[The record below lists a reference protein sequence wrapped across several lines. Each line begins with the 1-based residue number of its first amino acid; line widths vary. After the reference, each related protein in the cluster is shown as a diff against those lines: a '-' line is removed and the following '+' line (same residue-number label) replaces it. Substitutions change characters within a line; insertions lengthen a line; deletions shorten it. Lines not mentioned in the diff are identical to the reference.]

1 MAVVGF
7 EEVARLPAAGD
18 NAAIV
23 TRRVEAGTRVAIAG
37 NTVAIDWTI
46 LEGHRFA
53 IEPIPAGAA
62 LLSWGLPF
70 GYALRDIAPGEYLHN
85 ARMLDALR
93 LRDVGFPLPET
104 PNFRDTALE
113 AYALDETQFQAGVQV
128 EPLQGDITPTFT
140 GYDRG
145 PARGIG
151 TRNFIVILAT
161 TSQTGGWARALEER
175 LAGVA
180 DESQGIDGIV
190 SVTHTEGGAG
200 TPNNLKLLL
209 LTLAGMVV
217 HPNIG
222 SVLIVDRADAAV
234 TGAMLRGYMREQGY
248 PMDDVP
254 HRFVTLRDGFDADL
268 ANGEALIRGWLPEVG
283 AATRTE
289 QPLSSLKLGLQCGGS
304 DAFSGVSGN
313 PLAAWV
319 AREVIRHG
327 GAANLA
333 ETDELIGAEAY
344 VLRNVRDL
352 ATARRFLEVVERFK
366 ERAAWHGH
374 TAEGNPSGGN
384 LYRGLYNIAIKS
396 LGAAAKRDPAVR
408 LDHVIDYGERMQA
421 PGFYFM
427 DSPGNDLESIAG
439 QIASGSNLMYFVT
452 GNGSITNFPFVPTIK
467 IVTTTG
473 RFQMLD
479 RDMDVNAGSYLDGA
493 SMDNLGQGLL
503 ERTIAAASG
512 ERTVGEQAGHSQ
524 VSIWRD
530 WPLTGP
536 GELAA
541 VQALPLPSGE
551 PLLRMSDIVLDD
563 TERALASRTFRAIE
577 TDHGPVTDRVGLV
590 LPTSLCAGQ
599 IARRIAGWL
608 DKNHAGVDGISRY
621 VALPHTE
628 GCGASSGSSE
638 EIYIRTL
645 IGHLAHPL
653 VGPALLLEHGCEK
666 THNDYLRHALR
677 QRGLDPEAFGWA
689 SIQLDGGIDAV
700 EEKVAAW
707 FKSARDTS
715 PPRAYVDA
723 GPGTLRLGLAA
734 VGEMSPV
741 AARAYAGLARLI
753 VASGGTVVLPEAA
766 SPVATI
772 NDWQTEYGIESPSPS
787 LGYGEMAA
795 TPGLHIMET
804 PTSDWGEILTG
815 LGATGVEIIV
825 AHSASHPLAAHRMI
839 SVLQTAPT
847 GIPNLGDFDLLLS
860 GDERTA
866 TLLGLVI
873 QVASREYVPNM
884 TARGNVE
891 FQITRGRLGIS
902 M

>member
-1 MAVVGF
+1 MGTF
-7 EEVARLPAAGD
+7 EFAEIARLPAFGD

-23 TRRVEAGTRVAIAG
+23 SRRVEAGTRVVIG
-37 NTVAIDWTI
+37 GEVVTIDWTL

-53 IEPIPAGAA
+53 AEPIAAGAP

-93 LRDVGFPLPET
+93 IREVGFPLPDA

-113 AYALDETQFQAGVQV
+113 AFTLDASTFMPGEQV
-128 EPLQGDITPTFT
+128 VPDAGDIMPTFK

-145 PARGIG
+145 AARGVG
-151 TRNFIVILAT
+151 TRNYIVVLAT
-161 TSQTGGWARALEER
+161 TSRTGGWARALEDR
-175 LAGVA
+175 LRPLALTP
-180 DESQGIDGIV
+180 GIDGIV

-200 TPNNLKLLL
+200 TPNNLDLLL
-209 LTLAGMVV
+209 RTLAGMVV

-222 SVLIVDRADAAV
+222 AVLIVDRGDEAV
-234 TGAMLRGYMREQGY
+234 TGAMLRGYLREHGY
-248 PMDDVP
+248 PLDQVP
-254 HRFVTLRDGFDADL
+254 HRFVTLRDTFDADL
-268 ANGEALIRGWLPEVG
+268 ERGEDLVRGWLPTV
-283 AATRTE
+283 AAAKRTD
-289 QPLSSLKLGLQCGGS
+289 QPLSALKLGLQCGGS

-313 PLAAWV
+313 PLAAWA
-319 AREVIRHG
+319 AREIVRFG

-352 ATARRFLEVVERFK
+352 ATAQRFLHVVERFK

-396 LGAAAKRDPAVR
+396 LGAATKRDPAVR
-408 LDHVIDYGERMQA
+408 LDHVIDYGERMLE
-421 PGFYFM
+421 PGYYFM

-439 QIASGSNLMYFVT
+439 QVASGSNFLYFVT

-473 RFQMLD
+473 RFEMLD
-479 RDMDVNAGSYLDGA
+479 SDMDVNAGRYLDGD
-493 SMDNLGQGLL
+493 SMDDLGRDLL
-503 ERTIAAASG
+503 ARTIAAVSG
-512 ERTVGEQAGHSQ
+512 DRTVGERAGHSQ

-530 WPLTGP
+530 WQLTGP
-536 GELAA
+536 GKLAEI
-541 VQALPLPSGE
+541 QSLPLPTGA
-551 PLLRMSDIVLDD
+551 PLLTANDIALDD
-563 TERALASRTFRAIE
+563 SERALAGRTFRAIQ
-577 TDHGPVTDRVGLV
+577 TSDGPVTDRVGLV

-608 DKNHAGVDGISRY
+608 DAHHAGEGEISRY

-645 IGHLAHPL
+645 IGHLSHPL

-677 QRGLDPEAFGWA
+677 QRGIDPARFGWA

-700 EEKVAAW
+700 EEKVADW
-707 FKSARDTS
+707 FAAARENASTQEQ
-715 PPRAYVDA
+715 VQA
-723 GPGTLRLGLAA
+723 GLGALRIGLAA
-734 VGEMSPV
+734 VGDVPAD
-741 AARAYAGLARLI
+741 AARAYSSLARLV
-753 VASGGTVVLPEAA
+753 VAMGGTVVMPELAA
-766 SPVATI
+766 PLESPD
-772 NDWQTEYGIESPSPS
+772 DWSHAYGIEAPSPS
-787 LGYGEMAA
+787 LGYGETAT
-795 TPGLHIMET
+795 TPGLHVMET

-825 AHSASHPLAAHRMI
+825 AHSAIHPLAAHRMI
-839 SVLQTAPT
+839 PVIQTTDSTTLHAD
-847 GIPNLGDFDLLLS
+847 DFDLTLDGEAIAPLL
-860 GDERTA
+860 D
-866 TLLGLVI
+866 VI
-873 QVASREYVPNM
+873 LRVASRDYQPKM

>member
-1 MAVVGF
+1 MQPI
-7 EEVARLPAAGD
+7 ELHEIARLPASGD

-23 TRRVEAGTRVAIAG
+23 TRRIEAGTRVAIGGAAV
-37 NTVAIDWTI
+37 TIHRTI

-53 IEPIPAGAA
+53 VEPIRAGAA

-93 LRDVGFPLPET
+93 LREVDFALPGV

-113 AYALDETQFQAGVQV
+113 AYVLDEAGFQPGRQV
-128 EPLQGDITPTFT
+128 EPDQNDITPTFM
-140 GYDRG
+140 GFDRG
-145 PARGIG
+145 VARGAG
-151 TRNFIVILAT
+151 TRNYIVILAT
-161 TSQTGGWARALEER
+161 TSRTGGWARALEER
-175 LAGVA
+175 LGEVA
-180 DESQGIDGIV
+180 RQTVGIDGIV

-200 TPNNLKLLL
+200 PPNNLDLLL
-209 LTLAGMVV
+209 RTLAGMAV

-222 SVLIVDRADAAV
+222 AVLVADRGDEAL

-248 PMDDVP
+248 PLDDVP
-254 HRFVTLRDGFDADL
+254 HRFVTLRDGFDTDL
-268 ANGEALIRGWLPEVG
+268 ARGEALVRGWLPGV
-283 AATRTE
+283 AAARRTE
-289 QPLSSLKLGLQCGGS
+289 QPLSALRLGLQCGGS

-313 PLAAWV
+313 PLAAWA
-319 AREVIRHG
+319 AREVVRHG

-396 LGAAAKRDPAVR
+396 LGASTKRDPAVR
-408 LDHVIDYGERMQA
+408 LDHVIDYGERMRE
-421 PGFYFM
+421 PGYYFM

-439 QIASGSNLMYFVT
+439 QVASGSNLLYFVT

-473 RFQMLD
+473 RFELLE
-479 RDMDVNAGSYLDGA
+479 RDMDVNAGLYLDGVA
-493 SMDNLGQGLL
+493 MDDLGQDLL
-503 ERTIAAASG
+503 ARTIAAASG
-512 ERTVGEQAGHSQ
+512 EWTVGEQAGHSQ

-530 WPLTGP
+530 WSLTGP

-541 VQALPLPSGE
+541 IQVLPIPTGE
-551 PLLRMSDIVLDD
+551 PVLRSNDIALDD
-563 TERALASRTFRAIE
+563 TERALAPQTFRAIA
-577 TDHGPVTDRVGLV
+577 TASGPVSDRVGLV

-608 DKNHAGVDGISRY
+608 DRQHAGERGISRY

-677 QRGLDPEAFGWA
+677 QRGLDPARFGWA

-700 EEKVAAW
+700 ERKVADW
-707 FKSARDTS
+707 FAGAREDA
-715 PPRAYVDA
+715 PPLEYTDA
-723 GPGTLRLGLAA
+723 GLGALRLGLAA
-734 VGEMSPV
+734 VGEMSLE
-741 AARAYAGLARLI
+741 AARTYASLARLVI
-753 VASGGTVVLPEAA
+753 AAGGTVVMPESALPLA
-766 SPVATI
+766 SAG
-772 NDWQTEYGIESPSPS
+772 DWPTAYGIEPPAPS
-787 LGYGEMAA
+787 LGYGESAA

-804 PTSDWGEILTG
+804 PTDDWGEILTG
-815 LGATGVEIIV
+815 LGATGVEIVV
-825 AHSASHPLAAHRMI
+825 AHSAGHPLAAHRMI
-839 SVLQTAPT
+839 PVIQTAT
-847 GIPNLGDFDLLLS
+847 AGNAHSGDFDLL
-860 GDERTA
+860 RTDVRA
-866 TLLGLVI
+866 DALLDVVLR
-873 QVASREYVPNM
+873 VASREYVPMM

>member
-1 MAVVGF
+1 MRTVGVG
-7 EEVARLPAAGD
+7 EIGRLPAVGD

-23 TRRVEAGTRVAIAG
+23 SRRVEAGTRVTIGGEVVTIAG
-37 NTVAIDWTI
+37 TV
-46 LEGHRFA
+46 LEGHRIA
-53 IEPIPAGAA
+53 VEPIPAGAA

-70 GYALRDIAPGEYLHN
+70 GYALRDIRPGEYLAN
-85 ARMLDALR
+85 LRMLEALR
-93 LRDVGFPLPET
+93 LREVGFPLPEE
-104 PNFRDTALE
+104 PNFRDTALG
-113 AYALDETQFQAGVQV
+113 AFTLDEASFRPGVQV
-128 EPLQGDITPTFT
+128 VPGKGDITPTFL
-140 GYDRG
+140 GYDRSV
-145 PARGIG
+145 ARGIG
-151 TRNFIVILAT
+151 TRNYVVILAT
-161 TSQTGGWARALEER
+161 TSRTGGWARALEER

-180 DESQGIDGIV
+180 DGTAGIDGIV

-200 TPNNLKLLL
+200 TPNNLDLLL
-209 LTLAGMVV
+209 RTLAGMVV
-217 HPNIG
+217 HPNVG
-222 SVLIVDRADAAV
+222 AVLVVDRGDEAL

-248 PMDDVP
+248 PLDDVP
-254 HRFVTLRDGFDADL
+254 HRFVTLREGFEADL
-268 ANGEALIRGWLPEVG
+268 ARGEALVRGWLPAV
-283 AATRTE
+283 AAAQRTE
-289 QPLSSLKLGLQCGGS
+289 QPISAMKLGLQCGGS

-313 PLAAWV
+313 PLAARA
-319 AREVIRHG
+319 AREVVRYG

-396 LGAAAKRDPAVR
+396 LGAATKRDPAVR
-408 LDHVIDYGERMQA
+408 LDHVIDYGERMRE
-421 PGFYFM
+421 PGYYFM

-439 QIASGSNLMYFVT
+439 QVASGSNLLYFVT

-467 IVTTTG
+467 IVTTSG
-473 RFQMLD
+473 RYELLA
-479 RDMDVNAGSYLDGA
+479 RDMDVDAGPYLDGVA
-493 SMDNLGQGLL
+493 MDELGRDLL
-503 ERTIAAASG
+503 ARTIAAASG
-512 ERTVGEQAGHSQ
+512 ERTVGERAGHSQ

-536 GELAA
+536 GQIEA
-541 VQALPLPSGE
+541 VQALPLLTGE
-551 PLLRMSDIVLDD
+551 PLLSARDIALDD
-563 TERALASRTFRAIE
+563 IERELAMRTFRAIAA
-577 TDHGPVTDRVGLV
+577 DAGPVTDRVGLV

-608 DKNHAGVDGISRY
+608 DRNHSGDGGISRY

-645 IGHLAHPL
+645 IGHLTHPL

-677 QRGLDPEAFGWA
+677 QRGIDPARFGWA

-700 EEKVAAW
+700 ERKVAAW
-707 FKSARDTS
+707 FADAR
-715 PPRAYVDA
+715 AGIGQVQLVDV
-723 GPGTLRLGLAA
+723 GLGSLRLGLAA
-734 VGEMSPV
+734 VGEMSLE
-741 AARAYAGLARLI
+741 AARAYAMLARLV
-753 VASGGTVVLPEAA
+753 VATGGTVVMPESALPL
-766 SPVATI
+766 ATDA
-772 NDWQTEYGIESPSPS
+772 DWQREFGINRPAPS
-787 LGYGEMAA
+787 LGYGE
-795 TPGLHIMET
+795 TTVVPGLHVMET
-804 PTSDWGEILTG
+804 PTSDWGETLTG
-815 LGATGVEIIV
+815 LGATGVEVIV
-825 AHSASHPLAAHRMI
+825 AHSAGHPLTAHRMI
-839 SVLQTAPT
+839 PVVQTT
-847 GIPNLGDFDLLLS
+847 SRGNLMAGDFDVLLS
-860 GDERTA
+860 DDGDVGD
-866 TLLGLVI
+866 LLDTVLR
-873 QVASREYVPNM
+873 VASREYVPQM

>member
-1 MAVVGF
+1 VGF
-7 EEVARLPAAGD
+7 NEIARLPTVGD

-23 TRRVEAGTRVAIAG
+23 TRRIEAGTRVAIGGDA
-37 NTVAIDWTI
+37 VAIDWTI

-53 IEPIPAGAA
+53 VEPIRAGAE

-70 GYALRDIAPGEYLHN
+70 GYALRDIALGEYLHN

-93 LRDVGFPLPET
+93 LREVGFVLPEM

-113 AYALDETQFQAGVQV
+113 AYAIDEASFESGQQV
-128 EPLQGDITPTFT
+128 EPAQGDITPTFM

-145 PARGIG
+145 AARGVG
-151 TRNFIVILAT
+151 TRNSIVILAT
-161 TSQTGGWARALEER
+161 TSRTGGWARALEER

-180 DESQGIDGIV
+180 AGTPGIDGIV

-200 TPNNLKLLL
+200 TPNNLDLLL
-209 LTLAGMVV
+209 RTLAGMAV

-222 SVLIVDRADAAV
+222 ALLVVDRGDEAL
-234 TGAMLRGYMREQGY
+234 TGAMLRGYMREHDY
-248 PMDDVP
+248 PLDAVP

-268 ANGEALIRGWLPEVG
+268 ARGEALVRDWLPVV
-283 AATRTE
+283 AAARRTE
-289 QPLSSLKLGLQCGGS
+289 QPLSALKLGLQCGGS

-313 PLAAWV
+313 PLAAWA
-319 AREVIRHG
+319 AREVIRYG

-344 VLRNVRDL
+344 ILRNVRDL
-352 ATARRFLEVVERFK
+352 PTARRFLEVVERFK

-396 LGAAAKRDPAVR
+396 LGAATKRDPAVR
-408 LDHVIDYGERMQA
+408 LDHVIDYGERMLA
-421 PGFYFM
+421 PGYYFM

-439 QIASGSNLMYFVT
+439 QVAAGSNLLYFVT

-473 RFQMLD
+473 RFELLEH
-479 RDMDVNAGSYLDGA
+479 DMDVDAGLYLDGA
-493 SMDNLGQGLL
+493 SMDDLGQQLL
-503 ERTIAAASG
+503 ARTIASASG

-530 WPLTGP
+530 WPLAGP
-536 GELAA
+536 GDLAA
-541 VQALPLPSGE
+541 IQALPSPTGA
-551 PLLRMSDIVLDD
+551 PLLRALDIALDD
-563 TERALASRTFRAIE
+563 AERALAGRTFRAIA
-577 TDHGPVTDRVGLV
+577 TPDGPVTDRVGLV

-608 DKNHAGVDGISRY
+608 DREHAGDGSISRY

-628 GCGASSGSSE
+628 GCGASSGASE
-638 EIYIRTL
+638 DIYIRTL
-645 IGHLAHPL
+645 VGYLAHPL

-677 QRGLDPEAFGWA
+677 QRGLDPSQFGWA

-700 EEKVAAW
+700 EQKVADW
-707 FKSARDTS
+707 FTAARAMV
-715 PPRAYVDA
+715 PPLEYADA
-723 GPGTLRLGLAA
+723 GLGALRLGLAA
-734 VGEMSPV
+734 VGEIPEDT
-741 AARAYAGLARLI
+741 ARSFTSLARLVI
-753 VASGGTVVLPEAA
+753 AAGGTIVMPESALPLA
-766 SPVATI
+766 SDD
-772 NDWQTEYGIESPSPS
+772 DWLTEYGIAQPLPS
-787 LGYGEMAA
+787 LGYGESASIL
-795 TPGLHIMET
+795 GLHIMET
-804 PTSDWGEILTG
+804 PTNDWGEILTG

-839 SVLQTAPT
+839 PVIQTASSGNT
-847 GIPNLGDFDLLLS
+847 LSDDFDLLLGGAS
-860 GDERTA
+860 DSEA
-866 TLLGLVI
+866 LLALVLR
-873 QVASREYVPNM
+873 VANREYTPKM